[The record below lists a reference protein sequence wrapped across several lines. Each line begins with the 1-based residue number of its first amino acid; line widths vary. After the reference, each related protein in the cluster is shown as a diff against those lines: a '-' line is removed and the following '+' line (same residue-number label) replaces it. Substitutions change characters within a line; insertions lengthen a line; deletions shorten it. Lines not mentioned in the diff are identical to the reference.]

1 MYDTTVLSEH
11 VEYMG
16 PNIISTLKELN
27 ISTEVYEDLVIVLHG
42 LQGTHI
48 HIDCTEDTAKL
59 PTHTIASY
67 PPAVVLPVS
76 PLASFVFCL
85 IILVHMVSSF

>member
-1 MYDTTVLSEH
+1 MYDTTVLSERA
-11 VEYMG
+11 EYMR
-16 PNIISTLKELN
+16 PTIISTLKELN
-27 ISTEVYEDLVIVLHG
+27 ISTELYEDLLIVLHG

-48 HIDCTEDTAKL
+48 DIDCTEDTAKL

-67 PPAVVLPVS
+67 SSAVVLPVG

-85 IILVHMVSSF
+85 IVLVHMVASF